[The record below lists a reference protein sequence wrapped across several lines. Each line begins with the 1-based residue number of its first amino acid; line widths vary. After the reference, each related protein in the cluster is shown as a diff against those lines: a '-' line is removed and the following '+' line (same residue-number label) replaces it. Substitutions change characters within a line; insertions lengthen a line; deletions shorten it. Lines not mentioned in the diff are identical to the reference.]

1 MKNINLSIF
10 LILYVTKI
18 NLSAQ
23 NDTLIVYGL
32 SSNPQEGID
41 TKNDT
46 PQQNP
51 SDYIWKPCISPF
63 IEFGGK
69 GWLSLNVD
77 FRIKETYAISIG
89 VAGIEEGVSPNVMG
103 YYFGGK
109 RHRLEVG
116 GGGSGIIADG
126 SFISMVVNGVIGYRY
141 QKKKGLLFRAGFTP
155 MFSIPF
161 TDEGKYAFIPWVG
174 LSVGYSFLM
183 TTGNEAPLQ
192 RAKNQESRVKTK
204 E

>member
-1 MKNINLSIF
+1 MKKINLIII
-10 LILYVTKI
+10 LILYVTKL

-23 NDTLIVYGL
+23 NETLMVKD
-32 SSNPQEGID
+32 SNANPQGID

-46 PQQNP
+46 SLQNP
-51 SDYIWKPCISPF
+51 PDGVCEPCISAF
-63 IEFGGK
+63 IELGGK

-109 RHRLEVG
+109 RHRLEAG
-116 GGGSGIIADG
+116 GGVSGIIEDG
-126 SFISMVVNGVIGYRY
+126 IFISMMVHGVIGYRY

-155 MFSIPF
+155 MFEIPF
-161 TDEGKYAFIPWVG
+161 TDEGKYAFIPWAG
-174 LSVGYSFLM
+174 LSVGYSF
-183 TTGNEAPLQ
+183 
-192 RAKNQESRVKTK
+192 
-204 E
+204 